1 MDHPPPLISKISFS
15 ISFIV
20 VFLIAIEVLSA
31 IYLKISYVRQG
42 GLENAR
48 GAAALSVYKS
58 YSWAPTYWREE
69 VAAFNVLYAP
79 YVLWKRAPY
88 RGETVTID
96 EEGLRLTAH
105 SQCTAQ
111 NYTIWLLGGSTMWG
125 AGAPDWLTIP
135 SILAEKY
142 EKSGKPVCVR
152 NYGTNAWVNTQEV
165 IELMLELKR
174 AQHKP
179 DLVIFYDGFND
190 TYSLYQSGTLDVP
203 INNDLIRN
211 KLEAGDPVQ
220 TGWNHPR
227 SSTLRSMSQF
237 FLKSNTAQVLGR
249 LGARLQ
255 HALNRSQSARS
266 RQLNTDQVRAQLDL
280 AYLKNMELVD
290 VLSRQ
295 YGFKFAFFW
304 QPVLLVGNK
313 HLSAEEV
320 TELHDTLSGFV
331 GMQAVFKEMYTLA
344 QKADRPGFFD
354 IADVLDGRQDTI
366 YIDYAHL
373 VPEGNR
379 LVAERMYDVLHT
391 HGM

>member
-1 MDHPPPLISKISFS
+1 MDQPPPLISKISFS

-31 IYLKISYVRQG
+31 IYLKITYVRQG

-48 GAAALSVYKS
+48 AAAALSVYKS

-69 VAAFNVLYAP
+69 VAAFNVLYKP

-96 EEGLRLTAH
+96 QDGLRLTAH
-105 SQCTAQ
+105 SQCAGQ

-135 SILAEKY
+135 SLLAEKY
-142 EKSGKPVCVR
+142 ETSGKPVCVR

-165 IELMLELKR
+165 VELLLELKR
-174 AQHKP
+174 APRKP
-179 DLVIFYDGFND
+179 DLVVFYDGFND
-190 TYSLYQSGTLDVP
+190 TYSLYQSGMFDVP

-227 SSTLRSMSQF
+227 SGTLRSVSE
-237 FLKSNTAQVLGR
+237 FLLQSNTAQLISR
-249 LGARLQ
+249 LSAKLQ
-255 HALNRSQSARS
+255 HARNGSQPAFY
-266 RQLNTDQVRAQLDL
+266 RQLNRDQIRAQLDL

-290 VLSRQ
+290 ALAQQ

-304 QPVLLVGNK
+304 QPVLLVGHK
-313 HLSAEEV
+313 QLSAEEQA
-320 TELHDTLSGFV
+320 TLQDTLSAFG
-331 GMQAVFKEMYTLA
+331 GIQAVFKEMYG
-344 QKADRPGFFD
+344 QVHQVDRPGFFD
-354 IADVLDGRQDTI
+354 IADVLDNRQDTI
-366 YIDYAHL
+366 YVDYAHL

-379 LVAERMYDVLHT
+379 LVAERMYEVLHA